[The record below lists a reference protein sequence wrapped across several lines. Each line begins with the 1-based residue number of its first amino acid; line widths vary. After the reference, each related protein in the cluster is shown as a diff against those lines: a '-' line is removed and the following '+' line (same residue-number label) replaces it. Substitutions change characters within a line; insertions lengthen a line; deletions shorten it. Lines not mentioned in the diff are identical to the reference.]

1 LSLNAREYYQSLA
14 DGDKKVD
21 DGIGGCEEPYRMW
34 TRKPENSVRVNW
46 LVVFSYCASTI
57 VSLAIWMG
65 VYRAV
70 EHLIK

>member
-1 LSLNAREYYQSLA
+1 
-14 DGDKKVD
+14 
-21 DGIGGCEEPYRMW
+21 MW